1 MRKLRLYV
9 EPRSSLE
16 SFEDLPD
23 LAILELTSDKV
34 EKFKKL
40 RRIFDDALCA
50 ALDLVGDREQV
61 DIVSSFT
68 IRMLD
73 QSVEYRMY
81 RDGRKPDPADQDQQ
95 ELDDLEW
102 FGYIP
107 VDASFSLEGMDPC
120 ALYWNAVEIS
130 ETGMFWYGVRDIEMC
145 RKGFET
151 GRVPWKDLIGEENQ
165 TEWGK
170 E

>member
-34 EKFKKL
+34 KKFKKL

-50 ALDLVGDREQV
+50 ALDLVEDQEQNSL
-61 DIVSSFT
+61 VSSFVM
-68 IRMLD
+68 RMPD

-81 RDGRKPDPADQDQQ
+81 QDGQKPDPADQDRQ
-95 ELDDLEW
+95 EMREVEW
-102 FGYIP
+102 SGYIP
-107 VDASFSLEGMDPC
+107 VDDSFSLEGTDPC
-120 ALYWNAVEIS
+120 TLDWSMVEIS
-130 ETGMFWYGVRDIEMC
+130 RSGMFWFGVRRKEGGP
-145 RKGFET
+145 KGFET
-151 GRVPWKDLIGEENQ
+151 GLVKWKDLIGEEN
-165 TEWGK
+165 
-170 E
+170 